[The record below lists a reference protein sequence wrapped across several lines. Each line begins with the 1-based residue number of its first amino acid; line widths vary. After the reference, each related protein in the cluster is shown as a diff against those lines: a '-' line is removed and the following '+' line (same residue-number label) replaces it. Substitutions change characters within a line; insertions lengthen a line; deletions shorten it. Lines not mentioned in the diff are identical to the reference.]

1 MQKVNST
8 IFQEITPLTE
18 EDCLYVSA
26 RRKDCFNFPIHK
38 HAEFEL
44 NFIEA
49 AAGAERIVGDSIET
63 IGDYELVLVGNSELE
78 HGWNN
83 GTIEPGSRR
92 IYEITIQFS
101 RSLFSD
107 SLLAKKQFSSIR
119 RLLELARKGVCFSL
133 PTILKCRPL
142 LNSISVETK
151 GFYAMT
157 TFLDLLFE
165 LSNDEGMRTLA
176 SRSFAQVEQ
185 ETRSRRIRTV
195 CAYIDKN
202 YATPLRLKDMAELTN
217 MSEAALSRFF
227 KQQTGKNITE
237 YIIDIRVG
245 HAAKEL
251 IETEKTVAEICYSSG
266 FNNISNFDRLF
277 KRLKGCSPKEFRDS
291 FRKRQMLV

>member
-107 SLLAKKQFSSIR
+107 SLLAKKQFTSIKH
-119 RLLELARKGVCFSL
+119 LLELARKGVSFSL

>member
-26 RRKDCFNFPIHK
+26 RRKDCFDFPIHK

-44 NFIEA
+44 NFIEG
-49 AAGAERIVGDSIET
+49 AAGAERVVGDSIEA
-63 IGDYELVLVGNSELE
+63 IGDYDLVLVGNSELE
-78 HGWNN
+78 HGWND
-83 GTIEPGSRR
+83 GSIKPGSH
-92 IYEITIQFS
+92 IYEITMQFS
-101 RSLFSD
+101 RNLISD
-107 SLLAKKQFSSIR
+107 NLLAKKQFASVR
-119 RLLELARKGVCFSL
+119 QLLDLARKGVCFSL

-142 LNSISVETK
+142 INSISFETK

-157 TFLDLLFE
+157 TFLNLLYE
-165 LSNDEGMRTLA
+165 LSNDPGMRTLA

-195 CAYIDKN
+195 CSYIDRN
-202 YATPLRLKDMAELTN
+202 YASPVRLKDLADLTN

-237 YIIDIRVG
+237 YVIDIRVG
-245 HAAKEL
+245 RAAKEL
-251 IETEKTVAEICYSSG
+251 IETEKTVAEICYSTG
-266 FNNISNFDRLF
+266 FNNISNFDRMF

-291 FRKRQMLV
+291 FRKRQLLV